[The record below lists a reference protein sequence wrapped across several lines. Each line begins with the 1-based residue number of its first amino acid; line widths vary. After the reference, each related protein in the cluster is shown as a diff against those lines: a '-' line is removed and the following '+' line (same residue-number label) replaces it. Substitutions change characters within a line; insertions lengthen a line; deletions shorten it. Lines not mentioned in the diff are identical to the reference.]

1 MLFGLLLQGNRMSQ
15 KLMEMGYKALKEA
28 VTNPLADPNPLRT
41 PAQSA
46 DPNRG
51 LGLITLRMR

>member
-1 MLFGLLLQGNRMSQ
+1 MSQ
-15 KLMEMGYKALKEA
+15 RLMEMGYKALKEA

-51 LGLITLRMR
+51 LGLITMRMR